1 MIRYILP
8 IRVIA
13 GSPVRRLDREI
24 LERPRKARKAVHLIR
39 HSLVKERIRMG
50 TGSEVQHCLAAR
62 DKLAEKGIGV
72 RVVSMP
78 SFELF
83 EAQSQEYRDEVLPPS
98 VTARLA
104 IEAGATACWF
114 RYVGLDGDIIGIDH
128 FGASAPGDIVMEKFG
143 FTSDNVVQR
152 ALALLDR

>member
-1 MIRYILP
+1 M
-8 IRVIA
+8 
-13 GSPVRRLDREI
+13 RRLDREI
-24 LERPRKARKAVHLIR
+24 LERPRKERKAVHLIR
-39 HSLVKERIRMG
+39 HSLVKERILMG

-62 DKLAEKGIGV
+62 DKLVEKGIGV